1 MTYGVKTLSARRIC
15 VVITARPSY
24 SRIKTALEAMR
35 DHPAINL
42 QIVLAASALLDR
54 YGRVA
59 DVIRRDGF
67 DIAAEI
73 YSVLEGDDIAQSVR
87 GVGIALMEL
96 ASVLSRLAPH
106 AVVTIADRYE
116 TIANAIAASY
126 MNMPLIHIQGGEF
139 TGSIDNKVRHAVT
152 KLADVHFVAS
162 ELARHRVIGMGEDPS
177 LVVNT
182 GCPSVDIAAEVAHR
196 PTLNFDPFVRYTG
209 TGPAL
214 DLSDG
219 YAVVLQHPVATEHAE
234 AQGQADRTLQA
245 VIDLDKPVLWFWPNV
260 DTGAYGTSKALRVF
274 RERQPSRPFHF
285 FKNMLPSDFLR
296 LIVNSSCLIG
306 NSSVGIREGAF
317 LGVPV
322 VNIGTRQNGRERGPN
337 VIDVPHDVESI
348 HTAALRQIRHGRY
361 PVSHI
366 YGDGAAGQRIADLAA
381 TIDLPIHK
389 KDFLA
394 VPGFETGR
402 VA

>member
-1 MTYGVKTLSARRIC
+1 MTSGAETRPARRIC

-24 SRIKTALEAMR
+24 SRVKTALEAMR
-35 DHPAINL
+35 DHPGIDL
-42 QIVLAASALLDR
+42 RIVLAASALLDR

-59 DVIRRDGF
+59 DIVRKDGF
-67 DIAAEI
+67 EVAAEV

-116 TIANAIAASY
+116 TIANAVAASY
-126 MNMPLIHIQGGEF
+126 MNVPLIHIQGGEF

-162 ELARHRVIGMGEDPS
+162 ELARHRVIGMGEDPA

-182 GCPSVDIAAEVAHR
+182 GCPSVDLAAEVAHR
-196 PTLNFDPFVRYTG
+196 PELDFDPFARYTG
-209 TGPAL
+209 TGPIF

-219 YAVVLQHPVATEHAE
+219 YVVVLQHPVTTEHTE
-234 AQGQADRTLQA
+234 AQDQVSRTLEA
-245 VIDLDKPVLWFWPNV
+245 VADLGKPVFWFWPNV
-260 DTGAYGTSKALRVF
+260 DAGTDGASKALRMF
-274 RERQPSRPFHF
+274 RERQPGRPFHF
-285 FKNMLPSDFLR
+285 FKNMLPNDFLR
-296 LIVNSSCLIG
+296 LLVNGACLIG
-306 NSSVGIREGAF
+306 NSSAGIREGAF
-317 LGVPV
+317 LGAPV

-337 VIDVPHDVESI
+337 VIDVPYEVEPI
-348 HTAALRQIRHGRY
+348 RTAALRQIRHGRY
-361 PVSHI
+361 PPSHV
-366 YGDGAAGQRIADLAA
+366 YGDGSAGRRIADLAA
-381 TIDLPIHK
+381 TVDLPTEK

-394 VPGFETGR
+394 APGFRTGL

>member
-1 MTYGVKTLSARRIC
+1 MTHDLKTTPARRIC

-35 DHPAINL
+35 DHPGIEL

-59 DVIRRDGF
+59 DIIREEGF
-67 DIAAEI
+67 DIAAEV

-126 MNMPLIHIQGGEF
+126 MNVPLIHIQGGEF

-182 GCPSVDIAAEVAHR
+182 GCPSVDLAAEVARR
-196 PTLNFDPFVRYTG
+196 PGLDFDPLARYTG
-209 TGPAL
+209 TGPAF
-214 DLSDG
+214 DISDG
-219 YAVVLQHPVATEHAE
+219 YAVVLQHPVTTEHTE
-234 AQGQADRTLQA
+234 AQDQANRTLQA
-245 VIDLDKPVLWFWPNV
+245 AADLSKPVFWFWPNV
-260 DTGAYGTSKALRVF
+260 DAGSDGTSKALRVF
-274 RERQPSRPFHF
+274 RERQPDRPFHF
-285 FKNMLPSDFLR
+285 FKNMLPNDFLR
-296 LIVNSSCLIG
+296 LIVNSACLVG

-337 VIDVPHDVESI
+337 VIDVPHEVEAI
-348 HTAALRQIRHGRY
+348 RAATLHQIRHGRY
-361 PVSHI
+361 PACHI
-366 YGDGAAGQRIADLAA
+366 YGDGTAGRRIAALAA
-381 TIDLPIHK
+381 TIDLPTDK

-394 VPGFETGR
+394 VSGFETGR